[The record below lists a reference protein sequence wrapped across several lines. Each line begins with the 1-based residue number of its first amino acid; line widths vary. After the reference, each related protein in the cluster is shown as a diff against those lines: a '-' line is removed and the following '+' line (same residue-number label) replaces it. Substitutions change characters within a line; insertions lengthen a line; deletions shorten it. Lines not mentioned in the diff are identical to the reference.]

1 MTALCKH
8 TMHYWMI
15 ASGPMWSLFG
25 RRPASLDGGTL
36 YFAARKKED
45 DMIASI
51 ERRGGRW
58 KHRFAVLRRPVA
70 TLTAFTL
77 ALIVLVLLIVRMLGS
92 ELTMM
97 ALSLMF
103 FLSALLVA
111 TIAWLV
117 RSRRNSR
124 NLSLWDVAGAFVI
137 IGISASVLADPEHA
151 VELFEHLFER
161 RSVLH

>member
-1 MTALCKH
+1 M
-8 TMHYWMI
+8 
-15 ASGPMWSLFG
+15 SQPD
-25 RRPASLDGGTL
+25 R
-36 YFAARKKED
+36 KED

-51 ERRGGRW
+51 ERRGEW
-58 KHRFAVLRRPVA
+58 KRKFAELRRPVA

-103 FLSALLVA
+103 FVSALLVA
-111 TIAWLV
+111 TIAWFV
-117 RSRRNSR
+117 RSGHNSR
-124 NLSLWDVAGAFVI
+124 GLSLWDVAGAFVI

-161 RSVLH
+161 RFVLH